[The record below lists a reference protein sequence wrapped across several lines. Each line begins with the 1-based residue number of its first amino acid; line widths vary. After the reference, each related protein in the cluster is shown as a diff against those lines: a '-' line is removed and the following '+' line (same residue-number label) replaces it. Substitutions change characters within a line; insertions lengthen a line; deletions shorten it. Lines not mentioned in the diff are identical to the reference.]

1 MKSNIFMKKVAP
13 LGVGLALSAGLFL
26 SPFLTAQATGFDGK
40 AYLIWEC
47 GEDTPCYHLF
57 EDINT
62 DNTYT
67 IYNDSDVTA
76 DNHDGKTFSAVNVD
90 TNNTTFALKYAFD
103 AYLSGFTSFTMQDVM
118 TYEDSEHN
126 RLALDPLEAP
136 IEANA
141 YSHFGD
147 RNFKVMIKS
156 PNYIGVSL
164 KNATSGYEPDF
175 GNALNSAAY
184 RDISGST
191 LGSPVTL
198 YAIPQQDEVIISGVD
213 GAFNSVT
220 AKNLEKA
227 SAVQITPVAGGH
239 KIKFNSN
246 YYDRV
251 IFEVTQG
258 STKKYIRIF
267 RTAIQT
273 QQVDVNPNSKAVN
286 AIVYFDSS
294 RDCDDYNLFAKLE
307 YKNGSNKTIQLAPAE
322 EHDDGY
328 GNINPGCIE
337 EGGTNLKKGYYTAE
351 ADVKL
356 NQLSGI
362 YFTVLKAG
370 STSTSYAGTLSGSK
384 RGIYLNLE
392 SLPMTNTNWGKITPE
407 KN

>member
-1 MKSNIFMKKVAP
+1 MKKVAP

-118 TYEDSEHN
+118 TYEDGEHN

-136 IEANA
+136 VEANA

-213 GAFNSVT
+213 GAFDSVT

-362 YFTVLKAG
+362 YFTVSKAG

>member
-1 MKSNIFMKKVAP
+1 MKKVAP